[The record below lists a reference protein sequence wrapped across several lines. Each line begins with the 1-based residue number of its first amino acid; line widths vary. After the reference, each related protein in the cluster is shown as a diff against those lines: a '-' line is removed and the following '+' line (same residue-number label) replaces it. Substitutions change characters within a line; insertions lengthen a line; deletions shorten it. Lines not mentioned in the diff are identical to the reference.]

1 MQGSRWPSLFGLLYV
16 TSLATASAVGVLPER
31 FALYGLAVLA
41 LSWGQYRRWR
51 TRGGLLVRERLI
63 ASSVVAGLLGPIDA
77 VSAVLLASVVSG
89 RKRQVVSE
97 RVREMGFTGVASLG
111 ALVLVAGAEPIP
123 RALAAIT
130 LWWVLYAALQRA
142 GGRRLTETRSAA
154 FRARVNSGRLEIA
167 VSFALGISAAG
178 FSAAWGSV
186 VVPLTVG
193 MLMAF
198 SVSWISMA
206 IHDLRERNAR
216 EVTRFQTL
224 AASVASCL
232 VSRHGVDAQSPTRVA
247 ALAHAIGLS
256 YRGQE
261 LALAVEEAALLKN
274 IGLLALSTEVLERS
288 AGERTPVGV
297 QLPATCAVLRNVPL
311 SESVRSAILHQHERW
326 DGRGQ
331 PQGLMRNDIPASAQ
345 VLAAAA
351 ALDRMLA
358 SSGGADE
365 VARCAFESMA
375 ARELDPGLVSCVLQN
390 WQKIVAAPVDSEL
403 LFLAKRDEQESPL
416 AEALRTRLD
425 AERVLFR
432 EVRQVLSDAPV
443 LEKHALDSLV
453 ALLRRKIPVHAL
465 AIVDASV
472 DDFEPLVI
480 TTRHFDGHALAS
492 LIYTFDTVPDTSE
505 RFVIA
510 SIPGESATLII
521 ELDGPCPRA
530 DARLLVDVLA
540 RMLRP
545 NVVAR
550 RATEAVKSVAFL
562 DALTQLG
569 NRRAFDEEQPKML
582 GRARAT
588 DTPFSVLLVDADD
601 LKKVNDTWGHE
612 TGDMVLKRL
621 ADVLRGMLR
630 GDDSAARIGGDEF
643 VVLLE
648 ACDAA
653 GARLVMERVFAGLEA
668 NPVQLPNGE
677 PYVVRASI
685 GTAVWPDDADRM
697 QDLRELADRRMYA
710 AKKAN
715 KACRGDLPR
724 HQLTSFDA

>member
-1 MQGSRWPSLFGLLYV
+1 MV
-16 TSLATASAVGVLPER
+16 
-31 FALYGLAVLA
+31 
-41 LSWGQYRRWR
+41 
-51 TRGGLLVRERLI
+51 
-63 ASSVVAGLLGPIDA
+63 
-77 VSAVLLASVVSG
+77 
-89 RKRQVVSE
+89 
-97 RVREMGFTGVASLG
+97 FTGVASLG
-111 ALVLVAGAEPIP
+111 GLGLVAGTGPMS
-123 RALAAIT
+123 RALAT
-130 LWWVLYAALQRA
+130 VCLWWLFYAAFQRS
-142 GGRRLTETRSAA
+142 GGRRLTESRTTA
-154 FRARVNSGRLEIA
+154 FRARLYSGRLEIGI
-167 VSFALGISAAG
+167 SLALGLSAAG
-178 FSAAWGSV
+178 FSAAWGGV

-193 MLMAF
+193 LLAAF
-198 SVSWISMA
+198 SASWISMVM
-206 IHDLRERNAR
+206 HELRERNAR

-256 YRGQE
+256 YRGQQ
-261 LALAVEEAALLKN
+261 LAVAVEEAALLKN
-274 IGLLALSTEVLERS
+274 IGLLALSTEVLERT
-288 AGERTPVGV
+288 AGDRTPVGV

-331 PQGLMRNDIPASAQ
+331 PQGLVRNDIPASAQ

-358 SSGGADE
+358 SSAGADE

-390 WQKIVAAPVDSEL
+390 WEKIVAAPVDSEL
-403 LFLAKRDEQESPL
+403 LFLAKRDEQASPL

-443 LEKHALDSLV
+443 LEQHALDSLV
-453 ALLRRKIPVHAL
+453 DLLRRKLPVHAL

-510 SIPGESATLII
+510 SIPGESATLIV

-601 LKKVNDTWGHE
+601 LKKVNDSWGHE
-612 TGDMVLKRL
+612 TGDLVLKRL

-668 NPVQLPNGE
+668 NPIQLPNGD

-715 KACRGDLPR
+715 KACRGDSPR
-724 HQLTSFDA
+724 NQLTSFEG